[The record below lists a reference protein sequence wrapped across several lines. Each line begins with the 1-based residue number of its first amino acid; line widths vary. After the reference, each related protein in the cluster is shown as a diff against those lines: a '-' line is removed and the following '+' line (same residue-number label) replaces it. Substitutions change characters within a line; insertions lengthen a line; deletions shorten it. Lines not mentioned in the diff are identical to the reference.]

1 MKVIDQIH
9 VDDSKLE
16 CGHFNRCEHTRLE
29 LEPGV
34 MQTISVKLP
43 NGQFVTFSFVP
54 ASDANEFECCDIHT
68 TSGPRVPR
76 PDKHEPG
83 YLQHLIG
90 FTVGYNTFTTRGD
103 EQMPTTLAT
112 LLLNPGHYANG
123 KSQEQAQ
130 RLMKRKGGKA

>member
-54 ASDANEFECCDIHT
+54 GSNANEFECCDIHT
-68 TSGPRVPR
+68 TAR
-76 PDKHEPG
+76 
-83 YLQHLIG
+83 
-90 FTVGYNTFTTRGD
+90 
-103 EQMPTTLAT
+103 LARELE
-112 LLLNPGHYANG
+112 LLRAQVNGSNGHAAPSAPSAPADIINHI
-123 KSQEQAQ
+123 
-130 RLMKRKGGKA
+130 RR